1 MSVGRTP
8 KGPRL
13 WLQPER
19 SRPGRKSEPSVWVIR
34 DGSNKIS
41 TGFGASDIGEAER
54 QLTRYLAEK
63 HEPRRRTGDPADIET
78 ADILA
83 LYAQDIVSGHSRPKE
98 SLARIKR
105 LLGYWADPQEAKKI
119 AVSQERKVGDLVGT
133 LADVRTAT
141 CQSYVEWVGAR
152 RTATMDLEL
161 LRAAINHA
169 WAEQVID
176 RKIPVWL
183 PEAGPAR
190 ERWLTRSEVAKV
202 VWAAWRARRVQ
213 DGEPDEWGHLK
224 HVARFVV
231 MAHYT
236 GTRKAAI
243 LNAAF
248 ERVPGA
254 GYIDLEAGLW
264 HRRGS
269 GVRATKKRQ
278 PPVPLPAPLLGH
290 MRRWKKNGQV
300 YAVEFKGQPVDRID
314 KAYRALVK
322 RLGLGDDVVI
332 HTLRHTAI
340 TWGMQ
345 RGMDLWDA
353 SGYFGVSVE
362 TLVAVYGHH
371 HPAHLRDA
379 ADKMARPKPRILP
392 TVADRNY
399 GT

>member
-1 MSVGRTP
+1 MSAGRTP

-19 SRPGRKSEPSVWVIR
+19 IRIGRKSEPAVWVIR
-34 DGSNKIS
+34 DGAHKIS
-41 TGFGASDIGEAER
+41 TGCGPADLGEAER
-54 QLTRYLAEK
+54 QLSRYLAEK
-63 HEPRRRTGDPADIET
+63 HEPGRRTGDPSQINT
-78 ADILA
+78 ADVLA
-83 LYAQDIVSGHSRPKE
+83 LYAQDIVTGHSRPKE
-98 SLARIKR
+98 STARIKR
-105 LLGYWADPQEAKKI
+105 LLSYWGDPDEASKI
-119 AVSQERKVGDLVGT
+119 AADQGRKVGELIGT

-169 WAEQVID
+169 WSEQVID
-176 RKIPVWL
+176 RKLPVWL
-183 PEAGPAR
+183 PEQGAPR
-190 ERWLTRSEVAKV
+190 ERWLTRSEVAKLV
-202 VWAAWRARRVQ
+202 RAAWRARRQQ
-213 DGEPDEWGHLK
+213 DGQPDDWAQLK
-224 HVARFVV
+224 HVARFIV

-254 GYIDLEAGLW
+254 GYIDLDAGLW

-278 PPVPLPAPLLGH
+278 PPVPLPTPLLAH
-290 MRRWKKNGQV
+290 MRRWKKNGQT
-300 YAVEFKGQPVDRID
+300 YAVEFRGQPVDRID

-322 RLGLGDDVVI
+322 RLQLGDDVVI

-379 ADKMARPKPRILP
+379 ADKMARPKARPPAPRL
-392 TVADRNY
+392 ARSA
-399 GT
+399 